1 MTNFLLYE
9 SASGYGLF
17 EVEKFDELANS
28 VDELQKSILD
38 VARFGKSVK
47 LIAFKPFTSAANAL
61 EQINAVSESQVMHA
75 PVSPSFCG
83 RTRCCCLV
91 IDCFLIVYMYNTNA
105 DDRGSGELSDDKHAK
120 SKEQLKGKVQA
131 WGLGSKIGICHSRGD
146 KDSL

>member
-38 VARFGKSVK
+38 VSRFGKSVK

-75 PVSPSFCG
+75 LVSPSF
-83 RTRCCCLV
+83 
-91 IDCFLIVYMYNTNA
+91 
-105 DDRGSGELSDDKHAK
+105 
-120 SKEQLKGKVQA
+120 KGPT
-131 WGLGSKIGICHSRGD
+131 
-146 KDSL
+146 